1 MRHVSQMAVLANTH
15 APCFAQS
22 GRTAYCIC
30 HAFPRRPQA
39 CTLLSAKLQEDAL
52 QQAGL
57 ICDRARATARV
68 RGNARS
74 GQSPA
79 SECHGL
85 KKSRHLVMQRILH
98 ATSGWRT
105 CRRADGQT
113 GACCTLVKI
122 RVSVGWLAAGRSN
135 NKTHSRKIDRQQEC
149 KNRLSA
155 QEHTE
160 MSRWRLQSM
169 DGCPQT
175 IQAATCRAK
184 QAQHITEPGLA
195 RKSTLQGWMQTTRV

>member
-1 MRHVSQMAVLANTH
+1 MRLGPQCGVSARWLCSQTRTRHVLRKAAGQ
-15 APCFAQS
+15 
-22 GRTAYCIC
+22 RTASVT
-30 HAFPRRPQA
+30 HLLRRTQT
-39 CTLLSAKLQEDAL
+39 CTLLSAKLQEDTL

-68 RGNARS
+68 RGNARN

-79 SECHGL
+79 SERHGL
-85 KKSRHLVMQRILH
+85 QKRGHLVMQRILH

-113 GACCTLVKI
+113 GACCTLVKT
-122 RVSVGWLAAGRSN
+122 RVSVGWLATGPSRNQS
-135 NKTHSRKIDRQQEC
+135 HSRKSDRQQDC

-175 IQAATCRAK
+175 VQAATCRAK
-184 QAQHITEPGLA
+184 QARQFTEPGLA
-195 RKSTLQGWMQTTRV
+195 RKSTLRL